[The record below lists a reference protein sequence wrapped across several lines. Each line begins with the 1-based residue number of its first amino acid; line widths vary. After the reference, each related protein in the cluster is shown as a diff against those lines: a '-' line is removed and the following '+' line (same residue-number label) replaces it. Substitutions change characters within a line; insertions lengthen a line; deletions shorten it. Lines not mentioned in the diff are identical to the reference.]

1 MALRCVYT
9 DLDGTLLGRYGS
21 LFRDSEGEF
30 SMLQARMLEACHRA
44 GVEVVIKSGRREG
57 SVMEDAKLIGSRSY
71 IYEVGCAVVI
81 DGEKTVLVGDAE
93 SDPGRT
99 LAETMVDRGI
109 PDELFEHFSGRLDWH
124 SPWHRQ
130 RELSLLFK
138 GKVDVDEAN
147 RLLAERG
154 HTGLRLID
162 NGAIFAPM
170 DGIEGPAHA
179 YHLLPEAAS
188 KANAVVFHM
197 RARGYTADQC
207 IAIGDSVE
215 DLAVAEV
222 VGRFFVPA
230 NGPERDPA
238 LREAI
243 GGTTQRD
250 GHRGPDGRWRLRGG
264 RLDPGGRLMRS
275 IHVTRIIP
283 APAEEVFD
291 LLADHAHYARFRG
304 ITEAEL
310 LNEGEP
316 PPNGVGAIRLVVSGP
331 IRFEEE
337 ITGYDRPT
345 KLDYLI
351 VRINSPLEH
360 EGGHISLAPDGSAT
374 RVDWRSE
381 FRVPVRVIGPAMELA
396 WSIILSRG
404 FRHVLEDV
412 ERTLR
417 T

>member
-1 MALRCVYT
+1 VPLRCVYT

-93 SDPGRT
+93 TEPGKT

-109 PDELFEHFSGRLDWH
+109 ADQLFEHFSGRLEWH

-130 RELSLLFK
+130 RDLSLLFK

-147 RLLAERG
+147 RLLAEHG
-154 HTGLRLID
+154 QTGLRLID

-170 DGIEGPAHA
+170 EGIDGPAHA

-188 KANAVVFHM
+188 KANAVAFHM
-197 RARGYTADQC
+197 RARGYAPEEC

-215 DLAVAEV
+215 DLAVADV

-243 GGTTQRD
+243 AGRANVTVTEGRMGD
-250 GHRGPDGRWRLRGG
+250 G
-264 RLDPGGRLMRS
+264 
-275 IHVTRIIP
+275 V
-283 APAEEVFD
+283 
-291 LLADHAHYARFRG
+291 Y
-304 ITEAEL
+304 EA
-310 LNEGEP
+310 
-316 PPNGVGAIRLVVSGP
+316 VVS
-331 IRFEEE
+331 
-337 ITGYDRPT
+337 T
-345 KLDYLI
+345 
-351 VRINSPLEH
+351 
-360 EGGHISLAPDGSAT
+360 LAGA
-374 RVDWRSE
+374 
-381 FRVPVRVIGPAMELA
+381 
-396 WSIILSRG
+396 
-404 FRHVLEDV
+404 
-412 ERTLR
+412 
-417 T
+417 